1 MKALHRTGVFL
12 LCAALLNLSLLTGC
26 ATLGRSAD
34 AGAAPLTP
42 EQQAYV
48 ERLRATPPE
57 DLTIEE
63 IAYLEMVEQQR
74 RTRIAK
80 QQADDVRTIRR
91 LMVIGSAVGL
101 FSIAVSGLL
110 LVTSDSGGDD
120 SSSRP
125 YREPPAPP
133 Q

>member
-91 LMVIGSAVGL
+91 LTVIGFVASLIGLVGMGTVVANTD
-101 FSIAVSGLL
+101 SDGGSSG
-110 LVTSDSGGDD
+110 SDR
-120 SSSRP
+120 SS
-125 YREPPAPP
+125 PPGF
-133 Q
+133 